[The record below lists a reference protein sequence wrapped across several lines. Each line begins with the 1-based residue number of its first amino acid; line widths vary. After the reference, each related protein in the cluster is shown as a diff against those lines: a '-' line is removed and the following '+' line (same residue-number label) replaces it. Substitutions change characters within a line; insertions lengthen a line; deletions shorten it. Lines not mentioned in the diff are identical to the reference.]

1 MRSLH
6 QYMALRGSNLAV
18 RFDLNP
24 PALQD
29 VSTIVE
35 TPQGRKQVDY
45 RLLSLPLYLAQWLE
59 PILAGLDIETR

>member
-1 MRSLH
+1 M
-6 QYMALRGSNLAV
+6 

-24 PALQD
+24 PTLQE
-29 VSTIVE
+29 VSMTAE

-59 PILAGLDIETR
+59 PILAGLDFEKDDRSAPTRRELSI